1 MKKKVYVSLSADILH
16 EGHINILNK
25 ASKLGDVTVGLMTDE
40 AISHYK
46 KIPFLNFSQRKVVLK
61 NLSMVK
67 NVIPQFEMDYRPN
80 LRKLKPDYVVHGD
93 DWKTNLLKRNRA
105 QVIKELKKWSGKL
118 VEYSYTKKISS
129 TNIKENI
136 FNNYS
141 FSFTSN
147 RVSMLRRLIETKKFI
162 RIMEAH
168 SPLAGIIV
176 EKKKIKKNNKYFEFD
191 GMWSS
196 SLTDSMVR
204 GKPDNQSVE
213 LSTRIAALNE
223 LLDVTTKPILFD
235 ADNGGRIEHISYKIN
250 SLERQGVSA
259 IVMEDKIGLKRNSLF
274 KDQKKTQQDSIKHFC
289 NKIKAIVKSRKSKNF
304 LIVARIE
311 SLILGKSIN
320 DALKRANAY
329 SKSGADAILIHSKDK
344 NPKKIFQFSKIFR
357 KSKYA
362 KYLVAVPSSYSK
374 TYEKQLI
381 QNGFNVVIYAN
392 HILRASYLSMNQ
404 TAEEILKNG
413 RSFNSEKKIASIDQ
427 LLKHSS

>member
-147 RVSMLRRLIETKKFI
+147 RVSMLKRLIETKKFI

-413 RSFNSEKKIASIDQ
+413 RSFNSENKIASIDQ